1 MFAFINE
8 IFFSLVIFIFLV
20 VIFSFEF
27 VVKNP
32 FGGKRGS
39 RGGSA
44 TAESHAV
51 GGTITVASLS
61 PHTSAGSLIE
71 KTPGMM
77 AFECLMC

>member
-1 MFAFINE
+1 MLAFINE
-8 IFFSLVIFIFLV
+8 IFFSCNFHISSHYLL
-20 VIFSFEF
+20 SFEF
-27 VVKNP
+27 VVKNA

-39 RGGSA
+39 HGGSA

-71 KTPGMM
+71 KTPETM
-77 AFECLMC
+77 AF